1 MQDQYLSCCE
11 ATNKI
16 LVLRFAKKHH
26 TMDDNKLHV
35 TMDDNKLHATS
46 MELSSLPDNGDNDS
60 SIEDVTEQVLEERTR
75 SAAIQRETIDI
86 IDDGESEDGE
96 VSGDDY
102 DNVSGDDY
110 DNNYYDYDD
119 YDVYDENVKT
129 HQSFHDL
136 HQSYDDKIL
145 EAEMHDD
152 WFMEDY
158 ENVRTQTYEDAILEA
173 KMYEDSF
180 LE

>member
-110 DNNYYDYDD
+110 DNNYYDYDYDD
-119 YDVYDENVKT
+119 YDVYDEN
-129 HQSFHDL
+129 
-136 HQSYDDKIL
+136 DDKIL